1 MFRILRYR
9 STEPAS
15 RVRPRLLQL
24 VVGQSRA
31 SSVPRSYSCIRHA
44 TLGEVRCVQ
53 TAGLVYIVTL
63 VCGEEVHVDSEENP
77 GKIDYAS
84 RKDMNRIDNW
94 DFEVDLSRVDT

>member
-1 MFRILRYR
+1 
-9 STEPAS
+9 
-15 RVRPRLLQL
+15 
-24 VVGQSRA
+24 
-31 SSVPRSYSCIRHA
+31 
-44 TLGEVRCVQ
+44 
-53 TAGLVYIVTL
+53 VTL